1 MHARFIT
8 EDPIRDGE
16 NWFSYVGNNPVNL
29 VDPWGL
35 SASDGQKNGSTGE
48 QILDN
53 IQTTLNIAGL
63 IPGAGEVADVANGFI
78 SLARGNYID
87 AAFSFVSIAPVI
99 GDAIGKGGKTA
110 RFIEKSSGR
119 TAGGQK
125 SAKSSK
131 PIEIKPQQSSKSKSA
146 NNKRNSSITQEK
158 KYKKPISGSG
168 KEKATDIP
176 SWAKGER
183 PIEGESG
190 KDFARRLMDAK
201 YGEGN
206 YNTREPG
213 GEFNQLKKYGDRGF
227 E

>member
-1 MHARFIT
+1 MT

-16 NWFSYVGNNPVNL
+16 NWFAYVGNNPVNW

-35 SASDGQKNGSTGE
+35 SASDGQKNGLTRD
-48 QILDN
+48 QILDT
-53 IQTTLNIAGL
+53 IQMTLNMAGL
-63 IPGAGEVADVANGFI
+63 IPGVGEIADVANGFI
-78 SLARGNYID
+78 SLARGNYED
-87 AAFSFVSIAPVI
+87 AALSFVSMVPVI

-110 RFIEKSSGR
+110 RFIEKSSGKV
-119 TAGGQK
+119 ADGQK

>member
-1 MHARFIT
+1 MSKEFKKLNDIASIL
-8 EDPIRDGE
+8 
-16 NWFSYVGNNPVNL
+16 L
-29 VDPWGL
+29 V
-35 SASDGQKNGSTGE
+35 Q
-48 QILDN
+48 DN
-53 IQTTLNIAGL
+53 IKVKTIENMDTLSNNISSVSTKVNESIEAQNKIL
-63 IPGAGEVADVANGFI
+63 EAINNIDLSDLN
-78 SLARGNYID
+78 SLENLTK
-87 AAFSFVSIAPVI
+87 SFQDYEIN
-99 GDAIGKGGKTA
+99 
-110 RFIEKSSGR
+110 
-119 TAGGQK
+119 
-125 SAKSSK
+125 SK

-206 YNTREPG
+206 YNTRETG
-213 GEFNQLKKYGDRGF
+213 DEFNQLKKYGDRGF